1 MEQQDFWQ
9 VTKQYVVLF
18 KDGVEIASGFICFS
32 IFENQW
38 EEEYEDH
45 QREEDDSIMIYNG
58 KEITD
63 YDYDET
69 TWDEEREL
77 FCSEDYD
84 EVLDYYKDL
93 IKDLR
98 REDDDETINE
108 NGPNVVY
115 EGNHGVYYKFNKVN
129 GKIHGLKE
137 MFCGDALLMTS
148 NYSNGELDGIQTIY
162 ASKVF
167 NEYEKVNS
175 PIKIIEKY
183 EKGKLL
189 NSIEF
194 WTDEKDSQG
203 NYYAHI
209 ISNYKK
215 DGKEE
220 ILLFTRC
227 IFGEDKFGPIAIFSS
242 PVRTFKNK
250 TKTKEKKTEKNEK
263 KQPKKTSRVNW
274 DDTEDIGIVT
284 HYKGKP
290 FTGICY
296 SLHENGK
303 VQEEC
308 EMLKG
313 LKEGKYKKFYE
324 DGKLLQDG
332 QHKNDKRNG
341 VFITYNDEGLI
352 EMEDTYKDD
361 VFVEDD
367 TTRIFFDFQ
376 SGNIDGDS
384 IDSYKNLK
392 EFECFFPNGNIMD
405 KRSFKNGK
413 LDGKWKRFYENGQIQ
428 VESNHKNGKYH
439 GIVKSYYENG
449 NLKHERNYNNDL
461 VNGIMKDFY
470 KNGQLKVESNYKN
483 GKLDGKWKRFYEN
496 GHIHVETEWINGFQE
511 GAAYSFYKN
520 GDKMRESMISEG
532 RYNGSQIEWWPNG
545 SLKAERI
552 FKNDELISEK
562 NYKKKN
568 VIRPLPEAE
577 EKKKKES
584 LNGKSIV
591 ISGVFEKYSRK
602 ELKTIIEKGGG
613 KVSSSI
619 SKNTSFIL
627 AGDKMGPSKK
637 EKAIKLNIEM
647 IGEENFIKKY
657 IN

>member
-1 MEQQDFWQ
+1 
-9 VTKQYVVLF
+9 
-18 KDGVEIASGFICFS
+18 
-32 IFENQW
+32 
-38 EEEYEDH
+38 
-45 QREEDDSIMIYNG
+45 
-58 KEITD
+58 
-63 YDYDET
+63 
-69 TWDEEREL
+69 
-77 FCSEDYD
+77 
-84 EVLDYYKDL
+84 
-93 IKDLR
+93 
-98 REDDDETINE
+98 
-108 NGPNVVY
+108 
-115 EGNHGVYYKFNKVN
+115 
-129 GKIHGLKE
+129 
-137 MFCGDALLMTS
+137 
-148 NYSNGELDGIQTIY
+148 
-162 ASKVF
+162 
-167 NEYEKVNS
+167 
-175 PIKIIEKY
+175 
-183 EKGKLL
+183 
-189 NSIEF
+189 EF

-392 EFECFFPNGNIMD
+392 EFECFFP
-405 KRSFKNGK
+405 
-413 LDGKWKRFYENGQIQ
+413 
-428 VESNHKNGKYH
+428 
-439 GIVKSYYENG
+439 
-449 NLKHERNYNNDL
+449 
-461 VNGIMKDFY
+461 
-470 KNGQLKVESNYKN
+470 
-483 GKLDGKWKRFYEN
+483 
-496 GHIHVETEWINGFQE
+496 
-511 GAAYSFYKN
+511 
-520 GDKMRESMISEG
+520 
-532 RYNGSQIEWWPNG
+532 
-545 SLKAERI
+545 
-552 FKNDELISEK
+552 
-562 NYKKKN
+562 
-568 VIRPLPEAE
+568 
-577 EKKKKES
+577 
-584 LNGKSIV
+584 
-591 ISGVFEKYSRK
+591 
-602 ELKTIIEKGGG
+602 
-613 KVSSSI
+613 
-619 SKNTSFIL
+619 
-627 AGDKMGPSKK
+627 
-637 EKAIKLNIEM
+637 
-647 IGEENFIKKY
+647 
-657 IN
+657 

>member
-227 IFGEDKFGPIAIFSS
+227 IFGEDKFGPIAFFSS
-242 PVRTFKNK
+242 PV
-250 TKTKEKKTEKNEK
+250 
-263 KQPKKTSRVNW
+263 
-274 DDTEDIGIVT
+274 
-284 HYKGKP
+284 
-290 FTGICY
+290 C
-296 SLHENGK
+296 
-303 VQEEC
+303 
-308 EMLKG
+308 
-313 LKEGKYKKFYE
+313 
-324 DGKLLQDG
+324 
-332 QHKNDKRNG
+332 
-341 VFITYNDEGLI
+341 
-352 EMEDTYKDD
+352 
-361 VFVEDD
+361 
-367 TTRIFFDFQ
+367 IFFL
-376 SGNIDGDS
+376 S
-384 IDSYKNLK
+384 IRR
-392 EFECFFPNGNIMD
+392 I
-405 KRSFKNGK
+405 
-413 LDGKWKRFYENGQIQ
+413 
-428 VESNHKNGKYH
+428 
-439 GIVKSYYENG
+439 
-449 NLKHERNYNNDL
+449 
-461 VNGIMKDFY
+461 
-470 KNGQLKVESNYKN
+470 
-483 GKLDGKWKRFYEN
+483 
-496 GHIHVETEWINGFQE
+496 
-511 GAAYSFYKN
+511 
-520 GDKMRESMISEG
+520 
-532 RYNGSQIEWWPNG
+532 
-545 SLKAERI
+545 SLKI
-552 FKNDELISEK
+552 MTN
-562 NYKKKN
+562 
-568 VIRPLPEAE
+568 
-577 EKKKKES
+577 
-584 LNGKSIV
+584 
-591 ISGVFEKYSRK
+591 
-602 ELKTIIEKGGG
+602 
-613 KVSSSI
+613 SSS
-619 SKNTSFIL
+619 
-627 AGDKMGPSKK
+627 
-637 EKAIKLNIEM
+637 
-647 IGEENFIKKY
+647 
-657 IN
+657 